1 MSKPLPQIALLI
13 ESSRNYGRG
22 VLRGIARYAHAH
34 GPWSFFVQERELRS
48 GIPKW
53 MQNWKGDGII
63 ARIENRAM
71 AAQLLKLDCPVV
83 DVLGS
88 FRFQGVSAFDTDAMA
103 VAKMA
108 ADFFLK
114 AGFKHFA
121 FSGYQGIP
129 FSDRRAAA
137 FAEYLAKNGK
147 TVVEMPAVLR
157 NVEAS
162 DIQAI
167 EQHGMMANQLTAR
180 WLKAQPHPL
189 AVLACNDVR
198 AQQILNACRKH
209 NIRVPEEVSV
219 MGVDNDDVLCN
230 LCEPPLTSIEPNT
243 DLLGYEAAAVL
254 AQMMKRE
261 KVRAPFTQIPPLR
274 LLERASTDM
283 VAIEDPITVQAARF
297 IRNNVGKG
305 ISVKDVLTHV
315 NRSRT
320 DMEQRFR
327 RWLKCSIR
335 AEILRLRMDR
345 VCALLRQTDSS
356 LDEIAA
362 LAGFST
368 AAHLCRLFRRHF
380 RQTPTEYRSQLLK
393 QIIE

>member
-1 MSKPLPQIALLI
+1 MSKDLPQIALLI

-22 VLRGIARYAHAH
+22 VLRGVARYAHAH
-34 GPWSFFVQERELRS
+34 GPWSFFVQERELHS

-53 MQNWKGDGII
+53 LQNWNGDGII
-63 ARIENRAM
+63 ARIENRGM
-71 AAQLLKLDCPVV
+71 AAQLLKLNCPLV

-88 FRFQGVSAFDTDAMA
+88 FRFQGVPAFDTDAMA

-129 FSDRRAAA
+129 FSDRRAVA
-137 FAEYLAKNGK
+137 FTKYLAENGK
-147 TVVEMPAVLR
+147 TVEVMPAIPRVG
-157 NVEAS
+157 EAS

-180 WLKAQPHPL
+180 WLNARSHPL

-198 AQQILNACRKH
+198 AQQILSACRKY
-209 NIRVPEEVSV
+209 NIRVPEEVAV

-243 DLLGYEAAAVL
+243 DRLGYEAAEVL
-254 AQMMKRE
+254 AHTMAGKNFSAH
-261 KVRAPFTQIPPLR
+261 VTQISPLR
-274 LLERASTDM
+274 LVERASTDVIAM
-283 VAIEDPITVQAARF
+283 DDLVMVQAVRF
-297 IRNNVGKG
+297 IRNEVSSG
-305 ISVKDVLTHV
+305 IAVKDVLAHV
-315 NRSRT
+315 SRSRT

-327 RWLKCSIR
+327 RWLGTGIHSHIEHR
-335 AEILRLRMDR
+335 RLER
-345 VCALLRQTDSS
+345 VCRLLQETEYN
-356 LDEIAA
+356 LDEVARR
-362 LAGFST
+362 AGLT
-368 AAHLCRLFRRHF
+368 TGAHLCRLFKKNFH
-380 RQTPTEYRSQLLK
+380 QTPTQFRK
-393 QIIE
+393 GGRKIE

>member
-1 MSKPLPQIALLI
+1 
-13 ESSRNYGRG
+13 
-22 VLRGIARYAHAH
+22 
-34 GPWSFFVQERELRS
+34 
-48 GIPKW
+48 
-53 MQNWKGDGII
+53 
-63 ARIENRAM
+63 
-71 AAQLLKLDCPVV
+71 
-83 DVLGS
+83 
-88 FRFQGVSAFDTDAMA
+88 
-103 VAKMA
+103 
-108 ADFFLK
+108 
-114 AGFKHFA
+114 
-121 FSGYQGIP
+121 
-129 FSDRRAAA
+129 
-137 FAEYLAKNGK
+137 
-147 TVVEMPAVLR
+147 
-157 NVEAS
+157 
-162 DIQAI
+162 
-167 EQHGMMANQLTAR
+167 MMANQLTAR

>member
-1 MSKPLPQIALLI
+1 MSKHLPQIALLI

-22 VLRGIARYAHAH
+22 ILRGIARYAHAH
-34 GPWSFFVQERELRS
+34 GPWSFFVQERELHS

-53 MQNWKGDGII
+53 LQNWKGDGII
-63 ARIENRAM
+63 ARIENRGM

-88 FRFQGVSAFDTDAMA
+88 FRFQGVPAFDTDAMA

-137 FAEYLAKNGK
+137 FSKYLAENGRN
-147 TVVEMPAVLR
+147 VEEMPAVPR
-157 NVEAS
+157 VGDAS
-162 DIQAI
+162 HIQAI
-167 EQHGMMANQLTAR
+167 EQHGMMANQTTAR
-180 WLKAQPHPL
+180 WLNARPHPL

-209 NIRVPEEVSV
+209 NIRVPEEVAV

-254 AQMMKRE
+254 AQAMAGK
-261 KVRAPFTQIPPLR
+261 KVSTQFAQISPLR
-274 LLERASTDM
+274 LLERASTDVIAM
-283 VAIEDPITVQAARF
+283 DDLVMVQAVRF
-297 IRNNVGKG
+297 IRHEVSSG
-305 ISVKDVLTHV
+305 IAVKDVLAHV
-315 NRSRT
+315 SRSRT

-327 RWLKCSIR
+327 RWLGR
-335 AEILRLRMDR
+335 AFILTLSTGGLSG
-345 VCALLRQTDSS
+345 CADC
-356 LDEIAA
+356 
-362 LAGFST
+362 
-368 AAHLCRLFRRHF
+368 CR
-380 RQTPTEYRSQLLK
+380 K
-393 QIIE
+393 QNII

>member
-1 MSKPLPQIALLI
+1 MSKHLPQIALLI

-34 GPWSFFVQERELRS
+34 GPWSFFVQERELHS

-53 MQNWKGDGII
+53 LRNWKGDGII
-63 ARIENRAM
+63 ARIENRGM

-88 FRFQGVSAFDTDAMA
+88 FRFQGVPAFDTEATA

-114 AGFKHFA
+114 AGFKHFV

-137 FAEYLAKNGK
+137 FAKYLAENGK
-147 TVVEMPAVLR
+147 TVEEMPVVPR
-157 NVEAS
+157 IGDAS

-167 EQHGMMANQLTAR
+167 EQYGMMTNQITAR
-180 WLKAQPHPL
+180 WLNARPHPL

-209 NIRVPEEVSV
+209 NIRVPEEVAV
-219 MGVDNDDVLCN
+219 LGVDNDDVLCN

-243 DLLGYEAAAVL
+243 DRLGYEAAAVL
-254 AQMMKRE
+254 AQTMAGE
-261 KVRAPFTQIPPLR
+261 KVSAHFTQIPPLR
-274 LLERASTDM
+274 LLERASTDVIAM
-283 VAIEDPITVQAARF
+283 DDMEMVQAVRF
-297 IRNNVGKG
+297 IRNEVGSG
-305 ISVKDVLTHV
+305 IAVKDVLAHV

-320 DMEQRFR
+320 GMEQKFR
-327 RWLKCSIR
+327 RWLGTGIHAHIEHR
-335 AEILRLRMDR
+335 RLER
-345 VCALLRQTDSS
+345 VCRLLQETEYN
-356 LDEIAA
+356 LDEVARR
-362 LAGFST
+362 AGFST
-368 AAHLCRLFRRHF
+368 AAHLCRLFKKNF
-380 RQTPTEYRSQLLK
+380 RQTPTQFRKGARKVE
-393 QIIE
+393 

>member
-1 MSKPLPQIALLI
+1 MSKHLPQIALLI

-34 GPWSFFVQERELRS
+34 GPWSFFVQERELHS

-53 MQNWKGDGII
+53 MRNWKGDGVIV
-63 ARIENRAM
+63 RIENRGM

-88 FRFQGVSAFDTDAMA
+88 FRFQGVPAFDTDAM
-103 VAKMA
+103 VVTKMA

-137 FAEYLAKNGK
+137 FAKYLAENGR
-147 TVVEMPAVLR
+147 TVEVMPAVPR
-157 NVEAS
+157 VGDAS
-162 DIQAI
+162 DIQTI
-167 EQHGMMANQLTAR
+167 EQHGMMANQITAR
-180 WLKAQPHPL
+180 WLNARPHPL

-243 DLLGYEAAAVL
+243 DLLGYEAAASL
-254 AQMMKRE
+254 AQAMAGK
-261 KVRAPFTQIPPLR
+261 KVSAQFTQIPPLR
-274 LLERASTDM
+274 LLERGSTDVLAM
-283 VAIEDPITVQAARF
+283 DDLVMVQAVRF
-297 IRNNVGKG
+297 IRNEVGSG
-305 ISVKDVLTHV
+305 IAVKDVLAHV

-327 RWLKCSIR
+327 RWLGTGIHSHIEHR
-335 AEILRLRMDR
+335 RLER
-345 VCALLRQTDSS
+345 VCRLLQETEYNLAEVARR
-356 LDEIAA
+356 
-362 LAGFST
+362 AGFTT
-368 AAHLCRLFRRHF
+368 AAHLCRLFKKNFH
-380 RQTPTEYRSQLLK
+380 QTPTQFRK
-393 QIIE
+393 GARKVG